1 MKAEKLNPSVTMGT
15 ILAGAIAL
23 SFQYYITINVVVFLG
38 FMLALL
44 FFSDAKKKSI
54 LALLLPAIFAALG
67 LFFMG
72 LYYARGNSVTTEEME
87 SVSNLPYA
95 VRAAASANFR
105 TALQLATRLLA
116 FAGMGIFFGLTTD
129 GERLV
134 FSLMHQCHL
143 SPKFAYGTLAAVNL
157 IPNMVKEYGQVRTAF
172 EMRGL
177 HVGPLSTKVMF
188 TMLVNSIRWS
198 ESVAMA
204 MESKGFCSDEPRTYH
219 YMMRV
224 KWYDILFAVVVL
236 GGIIVGTI
244 VLTNIPGSL

>member
-1 MKAEKLNPSVTMGT
+1 MKAEKLNPSVKMAV
-15 ILAGAIAL
+15 ILVGAVAL
-23 SFQYYITINVVVFLG
+23 SFQYYITVNVTVFLG
-38 FMLALL
+38 FMLMLV
-44 FFSDAKKKSI
+44 FFSNAKKKSI
-54 LALLLPAIFAALG
+54 LALLLPAFLASLG

-72 LYYARGNSVTTEEME
+72 LYYARGNSLSAESME

-95 VRAAASANFR
+95 VRAAASANLL

-134 FSLMHQCHL
+134 FSLMHQCRL

-157 IPNMVKEYGQVRTAF
+157 LPNMVKEYGQVRTAF
-172 EMRGL
+172 EMRGI
-177 HVGPLSTKVMF
+177 HVGPVSAKVIF

-204 MESKGFCSDEPRTYH
+204 MESKGFCSEEPRTFH
-219 YMMRV
+219 YVLHV
-224 KWYDILFAVVVL
+224 KWYDILFAVIVL
-236 GGIIVGTI
+236 GAIIGGTLI
-244 VLTNIPGSL
+244 LTGIPGSI